1 MIEIEIAPVHEPD
14 FNAHARF
21 EGSGDHPTLT
31 VVLTGNADLNVKP
44 MLDHFLGAVHEHSQ
58 ARHIPEVEVDVRKLE
73 FMNSSCLKCLV
84 GWISRIQDSPPD
96 EQYRVAFKSSPT
108 MFWQRRSLQALSY
121 LATDLVSVTT
131 S

>member
-1 MIEIEIAPVHEPD
+1 MTDIAPVREPD
-14 FNAHARF
+14 FNADAT
-21 EGSGDHPTLT
+21 EGNATLT
-31 VVLTGNADLNVKP
+31 VVLTGNADLNVKV

-58 ARHIPEVEVDVRKLE
+58 RQHIPEVEVDVRRLE

-84 GWISRIQDSPPD
+84 GWISRIQDSPPA

-121 LATDLVSVTT
+121 LATDLVSVST

>member
-1 MIEIEIAPVHEPD
+1 MTEIAPVHEPD
-14 FNAHARF
+14 FNADARF
-21 EGSGDHPTLT
+21 GGEGNATLT

-44 MLDHFLGAVHEHSQ
+44 MLDHFLGAVHEQSQ
-58 ARHIPEVEVDVRKLE
+58 RQHIPEVEVDVRRLE

-84 GWISRIQDSPPD
+84 GWISRIQDSPPA

-121 LATDLVSVTT
+121 LATDLVSVSTT
-131 S
+131 